1 MSMTEGEAMVM
12 ATPAHPIAK
21 PVPSAGCG
29 NPALQ
34 PHCAAGDR
42 EESANHCGNLRWLYP
57 ALVRHNQQA
66 DHEGFPAGCALI
78 EVHVGE
84 LKQLFNSMD
93 PTPFRARDLDPRAE
107 EFIAG
112 WASELHADVPLGLV
126 VHVDHGATSPAETAV
141 LQEAVREFFR
151 QRAVVT
157 RRRLRQLLQ
166 VGRTSLLIGVA
177 ALAAS
182 IVLGDIAG
190 GLLADTRFA
199 GIFRESLLIGGW
211 VAMWRPLEVFL
222 YDWWPVRAEAR
233 RFDRLGDMTV
243 RIVPAATQ

>member
-1 MSMTEGEAMVM
+1 MT
-12 ATPAHPIAK
+12 
-21 PVPSAGCG
+21 SADVDGL
-29 NPALQ
+29 P
-34 PHCAAGDR
+34 
-42 EESANHCGNLRWLYP
+42 E
-57 ALVRHNQQA
+57 
-66 DHEGFPAGCALI
+66 GCALI

-112 WASELHADVPLGLV
+112 WASELHSDVPLGLV
-126 VHVDHGATSPAETAV
+126 VHVDRDATSAAEAVV
-141 LQEAVREFFR
+141 LQEAVREFFK

-166 VGRTSLLIGVA
+166 VGRISLLIGVA

-182 IVLGDIAG
+182 LVLGDIANSM
-190 GLLADTRFA
+190 LANTRF
-199 GIFRESLLIGGW
+199 GGVLRESLLIGGW

-222 YDWWPVRAEAR
+222 YDWWPIRAEAR
-233 RFDRLGDMTV
+233 RFDRLSAMTV
-243 RIVPAATQ
+243 RVVASAVQQ